1 MEEGRE
7 VERRLEV
14 GGGRRCSGKKKK
26 MSVFEGD
33 DYLRSWELERRF
45 MGRGRRILIDS
56 EK

>member
-7 VERRLEV
+7 VERWLEV

-33 DYLRSWELERRF
+33 DYVRSCELERRF
-45 MGRGRRILIDS
+45 MGAGTEDLN
-56 EK
+56 